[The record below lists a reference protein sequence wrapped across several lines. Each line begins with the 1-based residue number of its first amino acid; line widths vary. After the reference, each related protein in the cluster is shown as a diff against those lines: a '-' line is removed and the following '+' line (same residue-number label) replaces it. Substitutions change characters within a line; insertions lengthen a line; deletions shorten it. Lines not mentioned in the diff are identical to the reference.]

1 MDFYTREKILPDVTR
16 ILDKGLEYMY
26 LVEGEDKALLI
37 DTGVGY
43 GSLADFVK
51 TLTDK
56 PVEVV
61 CTHGHVDHAG
71 GAYGFDRVWLSPKD
85 FDVAAEHTK
94 VRQRYGYILGNLPDA
109 DEGLFI
115 PPYDKNFLPLEEG
128 QVFNLGGCTVTAVP
142 LQGHTQGMMA
152 MLLEPQGVMLLGDG
166 CNSHTF
172 LFLDHSTSV
181 AEYKMALQNLKKWD
195 ERYTDV
201 WYSHLHNKGGKEIV
215 DEGIA
220 LCDVIMAGE
229 DEKIP
234 VQIFPGVKTC
244 MAKEEGE
251 DLLCKDGSACNILYN
266 PDKIK

>member
-1 MDFYTREKILPDVTR
+1 MELYTSEKIMPNVTR

-26 LVEGEDKALLI
+26 LVEGADRALLI

-43 GSLADFVK
+43 GSLAEYVK
-51 TLTDK
+51 TLTNL
-56 PVEVV
+56 PLEVV

-71 GAYGFDRVWLSPKD
+71 GAYGFDKVWLSPKD
-85 FDVAAEHTK
+85 YEIAKEHTK
-94 VRQRYGYILGNLPDA
+94 IDQRYGYILGNLPDA
-109 DEGLFI
+109 EKALFI
-115 PPYDKNFLPLEEG
+115 PPYDKEFLPLEEE
-128 QVFNLGGCTVTAVP
+128 QVFDLGGCTVTAVP
-142 LQGHTQGMMA
+142 LPGHTPGMMA

-172 LFLDHSTSV
+172 LFLNHSTSV
-181 AEYKMALQNLKKWD
+181 AEYKVALQSLAKW
-195 ERYTDV
+195 EGRYNTV

-215 DEGIA
+215 AEGIA
-220 LCDVIMAGE
+220 LCDTIMAGE

-234 VQIFPGVKTC
+234 VQIFPNVKTL

-251 DLLCKDGSACNILYN
+251 DQLCKDGSACNILYN